1 MNKGFKWMNER
12 EKLLLKSARTLP
24 YMTLQDGDELSIHFF
39 LPKDFKE
46 GPPRPVF
53 LFFNSGA
60 WDRGNV
66 IQFAPQALYYVER
79 GAVCGLVEYRNR
91 ASHPAS
97 RPLQSLQDGLAA
109 VRYTRQQ
116 AEPLH
121 LDRNRVIAVGAG
133 AGGNIAACALMGIP
147 TSGLAAESDPLETR
161 PNAAVLI
168 SSIIE
173 VNKGGYGYDA
183 FADAAEARLLSL
195 SRHVDSGVPPMLLI
209 HGTADRLVPHEDAA
223 EFAAKMERKKNPC
236 DYVEFEGRDHHFFN
250 LNVDPVSYEASLAV
264 IDDFLDR
271 RGILKKEGNHESP
284 QLITWREKDY

>member
-24 YMTLQDGDELSIHFF
+24 YKTPTDGPELSIHFF
-39 LPKDFKE
+39 LPKEFKE
-46 GPPRPVF
+46 GPLRPAF

-91 ASHPAS
+91 SSHPES
-97 RPLQSLQDGLAA
+97 RPLQSLQDCLEAIRFA
-109 VRYTRQQ
+109 RQQ

-121 LDRNRVIAVGAG
+121 IDANRVIVVGAG
-133 AGGNIAACALMGIP
+133 AGANMAACALMGNP
-147 TSGLAAESDPLETR
+147 ASGLPGVMDPLAAR

-173 VNKGGYGYDA
+173 VTKGAYGFDA
-183 FADAAEARLLSL
+183 FADANEARAFSL
-195 SRHVDSGVPPMLLI
+195 SRRIEPGVPPMLLI
-209 HGTADRLVPHEDAA
+209 HGTADRLIPHEDVA
-223 EFAAKMERKKNPC
+223 EFAEKMERKKNPC
-236 DYVEFEGRDHHFFN
+236 EYVEFEGRDHHFFN

-271 RGILKKEGNHESP
+271 HGILKKEGNHESP